1 MVPSATFRSNEAGRA
16 RPWPH
21 EGRVQSMRMWGGRFE
36 GSSDPL
42 AADFSR
48 SIEVDAALA
57 LDDLIGSIVHVRG
70 LARAGLVTEAEEQEL
85 VAGLEGLR
93 AEVEAGTLAWDPT
106 LEDVHLN
113 LEAALEAR
121 IGAVAGKLHTGRSRN
136 DQVATDLRLW
146 LRRTIAALDEGL
158 VGLERALLDL
168 AERHRD
174 AVMPG
179 LTHLQPAQP
188 VLLAHHLL
196 AYVEMLERDRGRLAD
211 CNRRGDVSPL
221 GSGAVAGAGFAL
233 DREAMAKELG
243 FGAVSA
249 NSIDATSDR
258 DFVAEFLAAAALAM
272 VHLSRLA
279 EEITWWSNPGLG
291 WVRVGEAFATG
302 SSMLPQKR
310 NPDSAELIRAK
321 AARVA
326 GSLATVL
333 GVLKG
338 LPLAYQR
345 DLQETVPPLLDGAAQ
360 LGASLA
366 VMAGVVASLEVDE
379 ARLRAAA
386 DDGLS
391 TATAAADLLVER
403 GVPFRVAHGIVG
415 SVIRQVETGGG
426 RLDGAPDSVWHDAL
440 AASGDSIAGG
450 LASDEGFGRAL
461 RSSTALEAALA
472 RPDLIGGTAPGRVA
486 EALAEARRRL
496 DQG

>member
-1 MVPSATFRSNEAGRA
+1 
-16 RPWPH
+16 
-21 EGRVQSMRMWGGRFE
+21 MRMWGGRFD
-36 GSSDPL
+36 GSTDPL

-48 SIEVDAALA
+48 SIDVDVALA
-57 LDDLIGSIVHVRG
+57 LDDLAGSIGHVHG
-70 LARAGLVTEAEEQEL
+70 LERAGLVSEAEAREL
-85 VAGLEGLR
+85 VAGLDGLR
-93 AEVEAGTLAWDPT
+93 AEVEAGTLAWDPD

-121 IGAVAGKLHTGRSRN
+121 IGPVAGKLHTGRSRN

-146 LRRTIAALDEGL
+146 LRRTITVLDERL

-168 AERHRD
+168 AERHHD

-211 CNRRGDVSPL
+211 CNRRADVSPL
-221 GSGAVAGAGFAL
+221 GSGAIAGAGFAL
-233 DREAMAKELG
+233 DREAVAKDLG

-258 DFVAEFLAAAALAM
+258 DFAAEFLAAAALAM

-279 EEITWWSNPGLG
+279 EEIAWWSNPEIG
-291 WVRVGEAFATG
+291 WVRVGEGFATG

-310 NPDSAELIRAK
+310 NPDSVELIRAK

-360 LGASLA
+360 LGSSLG
-366 VMAGVVASLEVDE
+366 VMAGVVATLEVDE

-403 GVPFRVAHGIVG
+403 GVPFRVAHRIVG
-415 SVIRQVETGGG
+415 SVVREVEAAGG
-426 RLDGAPDSVWHDAL
+426 RLDGATDSVWREAL
-440 AASGDSIAGG
+440 ADSGDATAVG
-450 LASDEGFGRAL
+450 LASGEAIGAAL
-461 RSSTALEAALA
+461 RRATTLEVALG
-472 RPDLIGGTAPGRVA
+472 RPDLVGGTAPRRVA
-486 EALAEARRRL
+486 EALAEARTRL
-496 DQG
+496 DRG